1 MVRGGSQGMG
11 LLVVYLSPLFETI
24 KINYMPESSTAKVVG
39 DVFQQAYNQAIDHA
53 MLTVLQHSK
62 YGDKAV
68 TKVLDSIIRSLKN
81 LKTFDIEPEDKEHD
95 NGLEETMIYHERE
108 ARIKD

>member
-1 MVRGGSQGMG
+1 MEKE
-11 LLVVYLSPLFETI
+11 LKEYLTQEME
-24 KINYMPESSTAKVVG
+24 KSSTAKVVG
-39 DVFQQAYNQAIDHA
+39 SVSQQAYNQAIDHA